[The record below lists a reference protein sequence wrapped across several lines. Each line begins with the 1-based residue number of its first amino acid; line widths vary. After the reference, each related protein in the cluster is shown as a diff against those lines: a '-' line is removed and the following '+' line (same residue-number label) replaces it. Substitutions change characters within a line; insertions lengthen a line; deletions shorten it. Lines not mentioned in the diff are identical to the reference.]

1 MTRLRSAIV
10 AGSLLSAFAVSAQTV
25 PPADERESVMPQAQT
40 SAPTP
45 PAESPAA
52 TEKALPA
59 TPESAPAPAS
69 PATEGAPVD
78 GKSAS
83 PRGSQFKTVD
93 RLELEGS
100 SITGNRELPKV
111 LYIVPWKKADLGDLI
126 GRPANSLID
135 EVLAPVD
142 RDVFKRQIEYF
153 STLNGE
159 SAATIG
165 TTGASAG
172 TLSPLATLL
181 A

>member
-25 PPADERESVMPQAQT
+25 PPAEERESVMPQAET

-45 PAESPAA
+45 V
-52 TEKALPA
+52 
-59 TPESAPAPAS
+59 AS
-69 PATEGAPVD
+69 PATDKASASAPQSSPASSVPTPGGAPVD
-78 GKSAS
+78 GKPA

-153 STLNGE
+153 ATLNTE
-159 SAATIG
+159 AAASSAPTPPA
-165 TTGASAG
+165 APPAH
-172 TLSPLATLL
+172 
-181 A
+181 

>member
-25 PPADERESVMPQAQT
+25 PPAEERESVMPQAET

-45 PAESPAA
+45 V
-52 TEKALPA
+52 
-59 TPESAPAPAS
+59 AS
-69 PATEGAPVD
+69 PATDKAPHQRRRVLRQAPLPPLEVRLSTGNLRRAARSSRPSID
-78 GKSAS
+78 
-83 PRGSQFKTVD
+83 
-93 RLELEGS
+93 LELEGS

-153 STLNGE
+153 ATLNSE
-159 SAATIG
+159 AAASSAPTPPA
-165 TTGASAG
+165 APPAH
-172 TLSPLATLL
+172 
-181 A
+181 

>member
-1 MTRLRSAIV
+1 MTRLRSAII

-25 PPADERESVMPQAQT
+25 PPAEEREAVMPQAET

-45 PAESPAA
+45 V
-52 TEKALPA
+52 
-59 TPESAPAPAS
+59 AS
-69 PATEGAPVD
+69 PATDKAPASAPESSPASSAPTPGGAPGD
-78 GKSAS
+78 GKAA

-153 STLNGE
+153 ATLNGE
-159 SAATIG
+159 AAASSAPTPPA
-165 TTGASAG
+165 APPAH
-172 TLSPLATLL
+172 
-181 A
+181 

>member
-1 MTRLRSAIV
+1 MTRLCSAIV
-10 AGSLLSAFAVSAQTV
+10 AGSLLSAFAVSAQNV
-25 PPADERESVMPQAQT
+25 PPAEEREAVMPQAET

-45 PAESPAA
+45 V
-52 TEKALPA
+52 
-59 TPESAPAPAS
+59 AS
-69 PATEGAPVD
+69 PATDKASPAVPESSPASAAPTEGAPVD
-78 GKSAS
+78 GRPA

-153 STLNGE
+153 ATLNGDA
-159 SAATIG
+159 AAT
-165 TTGASAG
+165 SAP
-172 TLSPLATLL
+172 TPPA
-181 A
+181 APPAH

>member
-1 MTRLRSAIV
+1 MTCLRSAIF
-10 AGSLLSAFAVSAQTV
+10 AGSLLSAFALSAQTV
-25 PPADERESVMPQAQT
+25 PPADERDTVMPQAQT

-52 TEKALPA
+52 TDNALP
-59 TPESAPAPAS
+59 PAS
-69 PATEGAPVD
+69 PESSPATAAPSTAGAPVD
-78 GKSAS
+78 VKPSQ
-83 PRGSQFKTVD
+83 RGSQFKTVD

-153 STLNGE
+153 ATLNGE
-159 SAATIG
+159 A
-165 TTGASAG
+165 GASSA
-172 TLSPLATLL
+172 PPPPA
-181 A
+181 APPAH

>member
-25 PPADERESVMPQAQT
+25 PPAEERESVMPQAET

-45 PAESPAA
+45 V
-52 TEKALPA
+52 
-59 TPESAPAPAS
+59 AS
-69 PATEGAPVD
+69 PATDKAPASAPESSPASSAPTPGGAPVD
-78 GKSAS
+78 GKPA
-83 PRGSQFKTVD
+83 PHGSQFKTVD

-153 STLNGE
+153 ATLNSE
-159 SAATIG
+159 AAASSAPTPPA
-165 TTGASAG
+165 APPAH
-172 TLSPLATLL
+172 
-181 A
+181 

>member
-1 MTRLRSAIV
+1 MTGLRSAIL
-10 AGSLLSAFAVSAQTV
+10 AGTLLSAFVAAAQTV
-25 PPADERESVMPQAQT
+25 PPADEREAVMPQADT
-40 SAPTP
+40 SMPTPAETP
-45 PAESPAA
+45 PAADKATPAAPESP
-52 TEKALPA
+52 PA
-59 TPESAPAPAS
+59 TAAPA
-69 PATEGAPVD
+69 TDGAPVD
-78 GKSAS
+78 GKPA

-159 SAATIG
+159 SAAM
-165 TTGASAG
+165 SAP
-172 TLSPLATLL
+172 TPPAP
-181 A
+181 APAR